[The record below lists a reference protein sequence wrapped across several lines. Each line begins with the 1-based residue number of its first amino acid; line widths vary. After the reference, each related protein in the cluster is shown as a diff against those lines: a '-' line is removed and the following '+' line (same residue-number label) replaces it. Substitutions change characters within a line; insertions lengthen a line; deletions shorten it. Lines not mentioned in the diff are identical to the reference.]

1 MVCEGSTINLT
12 PSTGGTWS
20 STDPTVATVDNSGLV
35 TGIAT
40 GTTTVVFTDAITGC
54 SSNTADGLITV
65 NGVTAA
71 INATPTSGFMPL
83 DVVFGNNS
91 STGPTVNYVW
101 VFGDGTAN
109 SIQFEPTHTYTN
121 LGNYTATLIVTDG
134 VCFDT
139 ATVVIEVI
147 GQSTIL
153 IPNVFTPNGDGSN
166 DVFTVEG
173 TNLESVE
180 GEIFNRWGQKMF
192 EWKGVKGSWDGRTQA
207 GTEVPDGT
215 YFYIIKAKG
224 MDGEEY
230 FKTGACT
237 LIR

>member
-1 MVCEGSTINLT
+1 
-12 PSTGGTWS
+12 
-20 STDPTVATVDNSGLV
+20 
-35 TGIAT
+35 
-40 GTTTVVFTDAITGC
+40 
-54 SSNTADGLITV
+54 
-65 NGVTAA
+65 
-71 INATPTSGFMPL
+71 MPL

-91 STGPTVNYVW
+91 STGVTYDWN
-101 VFGDGTAN
+101 FGDGTPNTNTTA
-109 SIQFEPTHTYTN
+109 PTHTYTN
-121 LGNYTATLIVTDG
+121 IGNYTATLIVSDG
-134 VCFDT
+134 VCSDT
-139 ATVVIEVI
+139 ASVIIEVI
-147 GQSTIL
+147 GQSSIV

-192 EWKGVKGSWDGRTQA
+192 EWNGVKGYWDGRTQS

-224 MDGEEY
+224 MDDVEY
-230 FKTGACT
+230 FKKGAFS